1 MQKWASLGAKRRPF
15 LHDHDGSDD
24 VPTTDEGA
32 GPGRRARLARKLR
45 FWASPADQPSWARP
59 VLLLIAALST
69 VAYSVGAARASVEP
83 FYGAAARS
91 MSQSWHDFVFG
102 AFDPAGTITVDKL
115 PGALWL
121 QALSLRIF
129 GFHIWA
135 LVLPQIIEGVITI
148 LVLYRAARFIA
159 TPVAGL
165 IAAGV
170 LAVSPITVLL
180 NRGNISDSLLIMC
193 LVLAADAAT
202 RAIVTSRV
210 LPLIAASVWVGAAFQ
225 AKMAQAWLVL
235 PGIWLAYAVA
245 GAPSVRRRLAHIGAA
260 ALVTAAVSLSWM
272 SAVSLVPHHD
282 RPFVDGSQHDSVYAQ
297 VFDYNGILRFHT
309 GAGGVGQRAPFLVSL
324 LQQGRLLGYGTA
336 TVPAGWHRLLTGTLG
351 RDGAWLLPATIL
363 SLGLIGWSRRRSGRR
378 DPVRAGAILW
388 GCWLVTTFVAFS
400 AGRYVN
406 SYYVAALSPAVA
418 AIVALGAAEIVRGRF
433 DVRKAAVMAGGIV
446 ATTGYAVYLL
456 HRASGVPSW
465 LIPTVAGATC
475 IAVIGLV
482 AVVRLR
488 RRLSVTLTA
497 AFTLLA
503 LLLAPATASATSVT
517 RVLGPF
523 DSPFE
528 PHSVTLVTQDLS
540 HNLPQHIASGKRLRA
555 LGQPLRLS
563 TETSGL
569 AANDI
574 LFSGREI
581 LPIGGFTGAVP
592 SPTLSQL
599 QHDVAVGTLKI
610 FVLATSPPT
619 PDPRLE
625 WIRSHCHLSGTAG
638 REGTVT
644 FGQFL
649 CGAASSAA
657 PGPVAGPLPSG

>member
-1 MQKWASLGAKRRPF
+1 VPDPPVEREVTPTGELAGRP
-15 LHDHDGSDD
+15 
-24 VPTTDEGA
+24 
-32 GPGRRARLARKLR
+32 ARVARSLR
-45 FWASPADQPSWARP
+45 FWISPAGQPSWARP
-59 VLLLIAALST
+59 VLLLIATISA

-121 QALSLRIF
+121 QALSLRLF

-135 LVLPQIIEGVITI
+135 LVLPQIVEGVVTI
-148 LVLYRAARFIA
+148 LVLYRAVRLIA
-159 TPVAGL
+159 TPLAGI
-165 IAAGV
+165 IASSV

-202 RAIVTSRV
+202 RAIVIKR
-210 LPLIAASVWVGAAFQ
+210 LRPLLAASVWVGVAFQ

-245 GAPSVRRRLAHIGAA
+245 GAPSMRRRVAHVGAA

-272 SAVSLVPHHD
+272 SAVSLVPRHD
-282 RPFVDGSQHDSVYAQ
+282 RPFVDGSQHDSVFAQ
-297 VFDYNGILRFHT
+297 VFEYNGVLRFRNGGT
-309 GAGGVGQRAPFLVSL
+309 GIGDPAPFLVQL
-324 LQQGRLLGYGTA
+324 VHQGRSLGLA
-336 TVPAGWHRLLTGTLG
+336 TSNVPPGWHRLLTGVLG
-351 RDGAWLLPATIL
+351 RDGAWLIPAALL
-363 SLGLIGWSRRRSGRR
+363 SLALIGWSRRRTDRR
-378 DPVRAGAILW
+378 DPVRAAAVLW
-388 GCWLVTTFVAFS
+388 GCWLAFTFVAFS
-400 AGRYVN
+400 EGRYLN

-418 AIVALGAAEIVRGRF
+418 AIVALGTTEVVQARVGVRRSS
-433 DVRKAAVMAGGIV
+433 VV
-446 ATTGYAVYLL
+446 
-456 HRASGVPSW
+456 ASGVIATSGYALYLVHRGSDVPAW
-465 LIPTVAGATC
+465 LVPTLAAAT
-475 IAVIGLV
+475 AV
-482 AVVRLR
+482 AVVGLVLVLR
-488 RRLSVTLTA
+488 PHKAIVGVVTA
-497 AFTLLA
+497 VAVLLA
-503 LLLAPATASATSVT
+503 SLLAPAVASATSVT

-540 HNLPQHIASGKRLRA
+540 RTLPEHIASGKRLRA
-555 LGQPLRLS
+555 LDQPLRLS

-574 LFSGREI
+574 LFSGREV

-599 QHDVAVGTLKI
+599 QHDVAVGTVNF
-610 FVLATSPPT
+610 FVLATSPVT
-619 PDPRLE
+619 PDPRLA
-625 WIRSHCHLSGTAG
+625 WIRSHCDLSGLAG
-638 REGTVT
+638 REGSVT
-644 FGQFL
+644 FGQYL
-649 CGAASSAA
+649 CNV
-657 PGPVAGPLPSG
+657 GPVASQAAPVPAG

>member
-1 MQKWASLGAKRRPF
+1 MIESRQSRVRQ
-15 LHDHDGSDD
+15 
-24 VPTTDEGA
+24 
-32 GPGRRARLARKLR
+32 RLR
-45 FWASPADQPSWARP
+45 FWSSPADQPGWARP
-59 VLLLIAALST
+59 LLLLIAVISA

-102 AFDPAGTITVDKL
+102 AFDPSGTISVDKL
-115 PGALWL
+115 PGALWF

-135 LVLPQIIEGVITI
+135 IVLPQIVEGVITI
-148 LVLYRAARFIA
+148 LVLYRAVRLVA
-159 TPVAGL
+159 TPLAGL
-165 IAAGV
+165 IASGV
-170 LAVSPITVLL
+170 LAVTPITVLL

-210 LPLIAASVWVGAAFQ
+210 QPLIAASVWVGLAFQ

-245 GAPSVRRRLAHIGAA
+245 GAPSLRRRVAHIGAA

-272 SAVSLVPHHD
+272 TAISLVPRHD
-282 RPFVDGSQHDSVYAQ
+282 RPFVDGSQHDSVFAQ
-297 VFDYNGILRFHT
+297 VFDYNGVLRFRN
-309 GAGGVGQRAPFLVSL
+309 GGNGIGDPAPFLVQL
-324 LQQGRLLGYGTA
+324 VRQGRTVGLA
-336 TVPAGWHRLLTGTLG
+336 TSKVPPGWHRLLTGVLG
-351 RDGAWLLPATIL
+351 RDGGWLIPVALL
-363 SLGLIGWSRRRSGRR
+363 SLALIGWSRRRTDRR
-378 DPVRAGAILW
+378 DAVRAGALLW
-388 GCWLVTTFVAFS
+388 GCWLAITFVAFS
-400 AGRYVN
+400 EGRYLN
-406 SYYVAALSPAVA
+406 SYYMAALSPAVA
-418 AIVALGAAEIVRGRF
+418 AIVALGVAEVLRTRA
-433 DVRKAAVMAGGIV
+433 DVRRSAVVAGGV
-446 ATTGYAVYLL
+446 VVSSCYAVYLL
-456 HRASGVPSW
+456 HRGSDVPAW
-465 LIPTVAGATC
+465 LVPALTGA
-475 IAVIGLV
+475 AVV
-482 AVVRLR
+482 AVVGLALLLR
-488 RRLSVTLTA
+488 PRKRGIGIVTA

-503 LLLAPATASATSVT
+503 LLLAPAVASVTSVT

-528 PHSVTLVTQDLS
+528 PHSVTLVTQDLA
-540 HNLPQHIASGKRLRA
+540 HNLPEHIASGKRLRA
-555 LGQPLRLS
+555 LDQPLRLS

-599 QHDVAVGTLKI
+599 QHDVATKKVNFFI
-610 FVLATSPPT
+610 LATSPLT
-619 PDPRLE
+619 PDPRLA
-625 WIRSHCHLSGTAG
+625 WIRSHCPSSGTAG
-638 REGTVT
+638 REGNVT

-649 CGAASSAA
+649 CNPIGAVASQAA
-657 PGPVAGPLPSG
+657 PVPAG